1 MLSYVS
7 VGGHDKN
14 VSFDGPR
21 EYTHM
26 IVDRPIDWANI
37 MRDRR
42 LEWGFSQADLA
53 ARLGTSRQWVSGFE
67 SGKADK
73 APLSLAL
80 RIAAVLN
87 IDVELVRP
95 KDD

>member
-1 MLSYVS
+1 
-7 VGGHDKN
+7 
-14 VSFDGPR
+14 
-21 EYTHM
+21 M
-26 IVDRPIDWANI
+26 IADRSADWANI

-42 LEWGFSQADLA
+42 LERGLSQADLA
-53 ARLGTSRQWVSGFE
+53 AQIGMSRQWVSGFE

-87 IDVELVRP
+87 IDVALVRG
-95 KDD
+95 DG